1 MHQRR
6 SDIYLLIICL
16 IKNSYRNSTRVVF
29 LPENEIDV
37 TDTVGNRNVTINLL
51 IKPNVILSYFLGK
64 FNHQSLSMRSIF
76 GTIR

>member
-1 MHQRR
+1 M
-6 SDIYLLIICL
+6 
-16 IKNSYRNSTRVVF
+16 
-29 LPENEIDV
+29 PENEIDV